1 MLELIIWIIIGF
13 VSGSI
18 PWAVLIGNLLVR
30 KDVRSVGD
38 GNPGAINLWKLAGWA
53 PGIFSLVHEVAKSL
67 VPVYLASRFLGQP
80 SDFASHTSLT
90 LIAIAP
96 IIGHGWSPFLR
107 LKGGKALAASWGS
120 WIAIT
125 GGLAFPVGCIFLGLI
140 HGIQKNHAMTVTL
153 CLIGFLVVFLS
164 LQMQLY
170 IALFWVANISILL
183 WKHQAEYSDG
193 IIVRRWVLTTIRV
206 LK

>member
-18 PWAVLIGNLLVR
+18 PWAVLVGNLLVR

-38 GNPGAINLWKLAGWA
+38 GNPGAINVWKLGGWA
-53 PGIFSLVHEVAKSL
+53 PGVLSLVLEVAKSL
-67 VPVYLASRFLGQP
+67 VPVYLANRFLGQP
-80 SDFASHTSLT
+80 SDFASHTSLA

-120 WIAIT
+120 WMAIT
-125 GGLAFPVGCIFLGLI
+125 GGLAFPIGCILLGLI
-140 HGIQKNHAMTVTL
+140 HGIQKNNAVTVTL

-164 LQMQLY
+164 LQMQLF

-183 WKHQAEYSDG
+183 WKHRAEYSDG
-193 IIVRRWVLTTIRV
+193 LIVRRWILTTMKV